1 MHSQVSIHFSR
12 SISRQKEGKKTNET
26 MWKNENIFI
35 SSSPIL
41 SIVSPLFFALI
52 LLLFHFIVI
61 SYNNDF
67 FFPQFCSIACIMH
80 NYMKWFSGLE
90 FSLRFSFACRCIQLY
105 IYTHSMFTVSSCFVL
120 VSDLF
125 VCGWR
130 QLPKPILVFNMNWKV
145 SISES
150 NLNFELKR

>member
-26 MWKNENIFI
+26 IRKNENIFI

-105 IYTHSMFTVSSCFVL
+105 IYTYSFNVHCFQLLCSCL
-120 VSDLF
+120 RF
-125 VCGWR
+125 VCMW
-130 QLPKPILVFNMNWKV
+130 MA
-145 SISES
+145 SIAETYSDVQH
-150 NLNFELKR
+150 ELKSFNIRIEFEF